1 MAAVL
6 PEIDQKR
13 IILTWIGFNEQ
24 ANRASITNDAS
35 INYAD
40 MQTLKEKDITN
51 LSNSFGRRTEK
62 NGKID
67 FGIRR
72 TKKLKFMLHWT
83 QDFARISK
91 VPTIIGLTESQFLV
105 EINTTGERT
114 DVRKLLREQSDA
126 KAKVASPGP
135 LV

>member
-1 MAAVL
+1 M
-6 PEIDQKR
+6 
-13 IILTWIGFNEQ
+13 T
-24 ANRASITNDAS
+24 
-35 INYAD
+35 YAD

-51 LSNSFGRRTEK
+51 LSDPFGRRTEK

-72 TKKLKFMLHWT
+72 TKKPKFMLHWA

-105 EINTTGERT
+105 EINTAGERA
-114 DVRKLLREQSDA
+114 DVRKLLRDQSDA
-126 KAKVASPGP
+126 KAKVSSPGP
-135 LV
+135 LVSELNWPD